1 MSTTATDGT
10 AGTGG
15 TAATSRWVAGGRP
28 GAPGDTSR
36 AGRIAGP
43 LFSGVWLLYLI
54 QPVDSL
60 FTKHHSALF
69 IAVGLTIMVVFC
81 AIYLILVPNWWRS
94 PRSALPGVAALAALA
109 VAACVLYRGGQASTL
124 WIFVSAASA
133 LLVPAHRWAIRAVVA
148 CGICYVIFCLIG
160 HVDRASL
167 LINLLP
173 TVLVGLAMVGLR
185 RQFELTTELTRAR
198 AEVAKLAATEERLR
212 LARDLHDL
220 TGQSLS
226 MITLKSELAARLMR
240 RLPEGEDRDRAIA
253 QAEEVAA
260 VGRQTLHDIREA
272 VSGYR
277 RPTLAVELITART
290 ALESAGIAPHD
301 DGALMVVS
309 GTFDPDAEAA
319 LAWCLREAIT
329 NVIRHS
335 GAQNCHISLGRLDRG
350 LSLKVRDDGT
360 GYRAVGQPRA
370 EGSGTGLRGMS
381 ERLSAVGGHLEVL
394 PSGQGFRL
402 TATVP
407 ADIGSRDH
415 ADQADSADSAD
426 RRAANL
432 TQ

>member
-1 MSTTATDGT
+1 
-10 AGTGG
+10 
-15 TAATSRWVAGGRP
+15 
-28 GAPGDTSR
+28 
-36 AGRIAGP
+36 
-43 LFSGVWLLYLI
+43 
-54 QPVDSL
+54 
-60 FTKHHSALF
+60 
-69 IAVGLTIMVVFC
+69 VVFS
-81 AIYLILVPNWWRS
+81 ITYLILVPRWPYS
-94 PRSALPGVAALAALA
+94 PKYALLGLAALAGLA
-109 VAACVLYRGGQASTL
+109 VAACAVYGRVGATGL
-124 WIFVSAASA
+124 WIFVSSASG
-133 LLVPAHRWAIRAVVA
+133 LLVPGPRWAIRTVLA
-148 CGICYVIFCLIG
+148 CGVFYSIFCVTD
-160 HVDRASL
+160 HVDSASFAL
-167 LINLLP
+167 NLLT
-173 TVLVGLAMVGLR
+173 TVFVGLATVGLR
-185 RQFELTTELTRAR
+185 RQFKLTGELAQAR
-198 AEVAKLAATEERLR
+198 EEVAKLAANEERLR

-240 RLPEGEDRDRAIA
+240 RLPEGEDRDLAIA

-301 DGALMVVS
+301 DGDLMVVS

-415 ADQADSADSAD
+415 ADSADSAG